1 LKVGAFDVLSNPTQA
16 LCAEQEDRVVQSLA
30 TAVSKLRNEK
40 KIKEEEEE
48 WIDSDDD
55 WSE

>member
-1 LKVGAFDVLSNPTQA
+1 LS
-16 LCAEQEDRVVQSLA
+16 AEQEDRVAQSLA

-48 WIDSDDD
+48 EWIDSDDD